1 MPIAF
6 GWTMAMT
13 VDWLQLGVFATLV
26 FALALFVSALPLI
39 KLTRSAVADN
49 VAKL

>member
-1 MPIAF
+1 
-6 GWTMAMT
+6 MT
-13 VDWLQLGVFATLV
+13 VNWLQLGGFTVLIFI
-26 FALALFVSALPLI
+26 LALFVSALPLI